1 MNLVNLSAEPPGVL
15 HSWIPHS
22 LKAEQIVFLP
32 DACPGKSPLPTGTAV
47 LTKQSDWRRFAIS
60 DCGCGMR
67 LLKSSVIPSHMTG
80 DVAVVRAT
88 QRVSDILFSM
98 SHGTGRKLSRG
109 DCKPLAE
116 AFDFKTLRRYVL
128 IPEGIEDASLRTE
141 GPYAYRDLDDCL
153 SLIGDFVE
161 ETGQFGVIAYMGH
174 L

>member
-1 MNLVNLSAEPPGVL
+1 
-15 HSWIPHS
+15 
-22 LKAEQIVFLP
+22 
-32 DACPGKSPLPTGTAV
+32 
-47 LTKQSDWRRFAIS
+47 
-60 DCGCGMR
+60 
-67 LLKSSVIPSHMTG
+67 MTG